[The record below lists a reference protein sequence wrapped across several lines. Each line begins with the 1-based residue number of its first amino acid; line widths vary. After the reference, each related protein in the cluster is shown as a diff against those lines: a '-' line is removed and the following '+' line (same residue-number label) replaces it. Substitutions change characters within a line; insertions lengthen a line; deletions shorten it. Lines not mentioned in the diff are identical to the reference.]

1 MNTTVM
7 IALVVLVILVIA
19 FIGAGMWFKRLATT
33 ADDFLLAG
41 RKAPFWLLA
50 TAYLG
55 GYVGGASV
63 SGYVG
68 NGYASGI
75 SQMWASLFVVTGCV
89 IFTVLFS
96 RRLNYFGRKTDA
108 VTISDFI
115 CARYGEVMRLPASII
130 ALARPAILTGM
141 QFLAIAT
148 SMTVVFGTSTEF
160 GVVVSSVIILI
171 YLITAGQYSA
181 LITQWFQSI
190 LQAVGIILFALVA
203 FKLVGDP
210 TEVTKAF
217 YTMLPESF
225 TDFFALDKSVFTT
238 YALTLGLFYL
248 ADPWMYMWAYVA
260 ESPKTSS
267 NGMLAVLGGSYY
279 NVLPFLAG
287 MVILVGAGIGI
298 FTVPEGLSGDSL
310 YAWFTVEFSSTAIGA
325 IILVGLLMTIISCG
339 SSFAMNGVTIIT
351 RDIYQRVINK
361 HATDRQSLLASRI
374 SVIVVVAIGIVAALW
389 LPILVPL
396 WVLAQAIVLS
406 GLFATTMSAWFWK
419 RSTTAG
425 AMASTIGG
433 GVAALA
439 WAMYAWVTTG
449 SPGTLILGLHA
460 VHVGVIVSIP
470 LMIVVSLCTK
480 PDYEKAKLTSW
491 TEMGREMEASSLIP
505 ESEKCNG
512 KGFFGWLGA
521 DTVSWKLFW
530 VCVLI
535 VFAAH
540 YILSLG
546 FSNMSLGVAMTWASF
561 GVGAVMIVI
570 MAFLGGK
577 DIVGMVQESKAAE
590 AQMKARQGQ

>member
-1 MNTTVM
+1 MSTTVT
-7 IALVVLVILVIA
+7 ISLIVLVILVVA
-19 FIGAGMWFKRLATT
+19 FIGAGMWFKRMATT
-33 ADDFLLAG
+33 SDDFLLAG
-41 RKAPFWLLA
+41 RQAPFWLLA

-68 NGYASGI
+68 NGYTSGI
-75 SQMWASLFVVTGCV
+75 SEMWASLFVVTGSV
-89 IFTVLFS
+89 VFILLFA

-115 CARYGEVMRLPASII
+115 CARYGEKMRLPASIV
-130 ALARPAILTGM
+130 ALTRPTILTGM
-141 QFLAIAT
+141 QFLAIST
-148 SMTVVFGTSTEF
+148 SMTVVFNTSIEF
-160 GVVVSSVIILI
+160 GVVVSSVIILL

-190 LQAVGIILFALVA
+190 LQAAGIILFALLA
-203 FKLVGDP
+203 FKVLGNP
-210 TEVTKAF
+210 TEVTQAF
-217 YTMLPESF
+217 YHVLPDSF
-225 TDFFALDKSVFTT
+225 TNFFGLDTSVFTT

-287 MVILVGAGIGI
+287 MAILVGVSSGAFIM
-298 FTVPEGLSGDSL
+298 PEGLSGDSL
-310 YAWFTVEFSSTAIGA
+310 YAWFTIEFSNTIVGVF
-325 IILVGLLMTIISCG
+325 ILVGLLMTIISCG

-361 HATDRQSLLASRI
+361 KASDKQVLFASRV
-374 SVIVVVAIGIVAALW
+374 SVIIVVAIGIAAALW

-396 WVLAQAIVLS
+396 WVLAQAICLS

-433 GVAALA
+433 ALVALA

-449 SPGTLILGLHA
+449 SPGSLIGGFHA
-460 VHVGVIVSIP
+460 VHVGVIASIP
-470 LMIVVSLCTK
+470 LMVIVSLCTK
-480 PDYEKAKLTSW
+480 PEYDKAEITSW
-491 TEMGREMEASSLIP
+491 KSLGKEMRESTLIP
-505 ESEKCNG
+505 ESEKCLG

-521 DTVSWKLFW
+521 DTKGWKAFW
-530 VCVLI
+530 ICVAVI
-535 VFAAH
+535 FGAH
-540 YILSLG
+540 YVLSLA
-546 FSNMSLGVAMTWASF
+546 FANMGIGVTMTWVAIV
-561 GVGAVMIVI
+561 VGIVMIFI
-570 MAFLGGK
+570 MAILGGK
-577 DIVGMVQESKAAE
+577 DIINMAKESKAAE
-590 AQMKARQGQ
+590 ARLKDGN